1 MRYVKYKKD
10 SSTVI
15 YKVCAKQG
23 TKVLLRGITYRK
35 EILVDQSEVENVQEE
50 ELKKDYNILEKYK
63 FIQQYKKRSKKYLL
77 GTVLHIDSDKEYL
90 EKNFNFYKQVGI
102 YCFPLLVQEKDLNSE
117 LRKIK
122 IGITPDIIVITGHD
136 LLQSKDNKNIDNYKN
151 SKFFVDAVKLMR
163 KRYPN
168 SAIVAGACQSHFD
181 ALIANGANFASSPK
195 RINVHIFDPAIIAIN
210 ISFTPFNEMVDF
222 LKMKKHI
229 ENIDAAFGG
238 VETYGKMKKLY

>member
-90 EKNFNFYKQVGI
+90 EKNFEQKHLYLPASFSYKKIQENLDNVIKMIHGI
-102 YCFPLLVQEKDLNSE
+102 DKDKICTYCWS
-117 LRKIK
+117 
-122 IGITPDIIVITGHD
+122 
-136 LLQSKDNKNIDNYKN
+136 
-151 SKFFVDAVKLMR
+151 
-163 KRYPN
+163 
-168 SAIVAGACQSHFD
+168 
-181 ALIANGANFASSPK
+181 
-195 RINVHIFDPAIIAIN
+195 
-210 ISFTPFNEMVDF
+210 
-222 LKMKKHI
+222 
-229 ENIDAAFGG
+229 
-238 VETYGKMKKLY
+238 GKE